1 MDGEGK
7 KLSGQESLKHVETCH
22 DSLGEELS
30 RGDTT
35 DHFGSCTICGLEAV
49 QRAFCHFCQEHE
61 SHENHGCGEGHKN
74 NIHAAHTQQQS
85 TCSNS
90 QDTQYSARP
99 HFNAGTNDTCSVG
112 IPVGREGDR
121 GARHSWSVMQMKA
134 HLAELQQKDQPISN
148 GEMEVRIKALKKASN
163 RRADLVNFLT
173 KEGIPY
179 SQHATIAQL
188 YAKGEQAITEDY
200 EPQGKELMGFGKF
213 GGLTMEEV
221 MDRHPSYMK
230 WVVDTYQETDQFHWR
245 LKRAAVYAM
254 QAQAKK
260 DYQEPHP
267 QNTKS
272 KKATPHTSAAGSEG
286 SFEKVSE
293 GKHEFSPTQSFQ
305 KTKHVST
312 DAETQIAEL
321 QLKIQQLENEKAEME
336 LQAARS
342 KNRKEM

>member
-1 MDGEGK
+1 MRFAIFARNMR
-7 KLSGQESLKHVETCH
+7 VMRTMVVVRVTETTYMLRTH
-22 DSLGEELS
+22 SS
-30 RGDTT
+30 N
-35 DHFGSCTICGLEAV
+35 
-49 QRAFCHFCQEHE
+49 QRAQ
-61 SHENHGCGEGHKN
+61 
-74 NIHAAHTQQQS
+74 TLRTLS
-85 TCSNS
+85 TLPGLTSMPAPTTRAQWVS
-90 QDTQYSARP
+90 LLAEK
-99 HFNAGTNDTCSVG
+99 GTVVPD
-112 IPVGREGDR
+112 
-121 GARHSWSVMQMKA
+121 SWSVMQMKA

-163 RRADLVNFLT
+163 HRADLVNFLT

-272 KKATPHTSAAGSEG
+272 KKAIPHISAAGSDG

>member
-1 MDGEGK
+1 MRTM
-7 KLSGQESLKHVETCH
+7 VVVRVTETTYMLRTH
-22 DSLGEELS
+22 SS
-30 RGDTT
+30 N
-35 DHFGSCTICGLEAV
+35 
-49 QRAFCHFCQEHE
+49 QRAQ
-61 SHENHGCGEGHKN
+61 
-74 NIHAAHTQQQS
+74 TLRTLS
-85 TCSNS
+85 TLPGLTSMPAPTTRAPWVS
-90 QDTQYSARP
+90 LLAEK
-99 HFNAGTNDTCSVG
+99 GTVVPD
-112 IPVGREGDR
+112 
-121 GARHSWSVMQMKA
+121 SWSVMQMTA
-134 HLAELQQKDQPISN
+134 HLAELQQKDQPIGN
-148 GEMEVRIKALKKASN
+148 GEMEVLIKALKKASN

-221 MDRHPSYMK
+221 MDRHPSYRK

-272 KKATPHTSAAGSEG
+272 KKAIPHISAAGSDG

>member
-1 MDGEGK
+1 MRVMRTMVVVK
-7 KLSGQESLKHVETCH
+7 VTETTYMLRTH
-22 DSLGEELS
+22 SS
-30 RGDTT
+30 N
-35 DHFGSCTICGLEAV
+35 
-49 QRAFCHFCQEHE
+49 QRAQ
-61 SHENHGCGEGHKN
+61 
-74 NIHAAHTQQQS
+74 TLRTLS
-85 TCSNS
+85 TLPGLTSMPAPTTRAQWVS
-90 QDTQYSARP
+90 LLAEK
-99 HFNAGTNDTCSVG
+99 GTVVPD
-112 IPVGREGDR
+112 
-121 GARHSWSVMQMKA
+121 SWSVMQMKA

-200 EPQGKELMGFGKF
+200 EPQGQELMGFGKF

-221 MDRHPSYMK
+221 MDRHPSYRK

-272 KKATPHTSAAGSEG
+272 KKAIPHISAAGSDG

-293 GKHEFSPTQSFQ
+293 GKHECSPTQSFQ

>member
-1 MDGEGK
+1 MRTM
-7 KLSGQESLKHVETCH
+7 VVVRVTETTYMLRTH
-22 DSLGEELS
+22 SS
-30 RGDTT
+30 N
-35 DHFGSCTICGLEAV
+35 
-49 QRAFCHFCQEHE
+49 QRAQ
-61 SHENHGCGEGHKN
+61 
-74 NIHAAHTQQQS
+74 TLRTLS
-85 TCSNS
+85 TLPGLTSMPAPTTRAQWVS
-90 QDTQYSARP
+90 LLAEK
-99 HFNAGTNDTCSVG
+99 GTVVPD
-112 IPVGREGDR
+112 
-121 GARHSWSVMQMKA
+121 SWSVMQMKA

-267 QNTKS
+267 QEPHPQNTKS
-272 KKATPHTSAAGSEG
+272 KKATPHISAAGSDG

>member
-1 MDGEGK
+1 MRVMRTMVVVRVTK
-7 KLSGQESLKHVETCH
+7 
-22 DSLGEELS
+22 
-30 RGDTT
+30 TT
-35 DHFGSCTICGLEAV
+35 YMLRTHSSN
-49 QRAFCHFCQEHE
+49 QRAQ
-61 SHENHGCGEGHKN
+61 
-74 NIHAAHTQQQS
+74 TLRTLS
-85 TCSNS
+85 TLPGLTSMPAPTTRAQWVS
-90 QDTQYSARP
+90 LLAEK
-99 HFNAGTNDTCSVG
+99 GTVVPD
-112 IPVGREGDR
+112 
-121 GARHSWSVMQMKA
+121 SWSVMQMKA

-200 EPQGKELMGFGKF
+200 EPQAKELMGFGKF

>member
-1 MDGEGK
+1 MR
-7 KLSGQESLKHVETCH
+7 VMRTMVVVRVTETTYMLRTH
-22 DSLGEELS
+22 SS
-30 RGDTT
+30 N
-35 DHFGSCTICGLEAV
+35 
-49 QRAFCHFCQEHE
+49 QRAQ
-61 SHENHGCGEGHKN
+61 
-74 NIHAAHTQQQS
+74 TLRTLS
-85 TCSNS
+85 TLPGLTSMPAPTTRAQWVS
-90 QDTQYSARP
+90 LLAEK
-99 HFNAGTNDTCSVG
+99 GTVVPD
-112 IPVGREGDR
+112 
-121 GARHSWSVMQMKA
+121 SWSVMQMKA

-221 MDRHPSYMK
+221 MDRHPSYRK

-272 KKATPHTSAAGSEG
+272 KKAIPHISAAGSDG

>member
-1 MDGEGK
+1 MRTM
-7 KLSGQESLKHVETCH
+7 VVVRVTETTYMLRTH
-22 DSLGEELS
+22 SS
-30 RGDTT
+30 N
-35 DHFGSCTICGLEAV
+35 
-49 QRAFCHFCQEHE
+49 QRAQ
-61 SHENHGCGEGHKN
+61 
-74 NIHAAHTQQQS
+74 TLRTLS
-85 TCSNS
+85 TLPGLTSMPAPTTRAQWVS
-90 QDTQYSARP
+90 LLAEK
-99 HFNAGTNDTCSVG
+99 GTVVPD
-112 IPVGREGDR
+112 
-121 GARHSWSVMQMKA
+121 SWSVMQMKA

-272 KKATPHTSAAGSEG
+272 KKAIPHISAAGSDG

>member
-1 MDGEGK
+1 MRTMVVVRVTK
-7 KLSGQESLKHVETCH
+7 TTYMLHTHSSNRRAQTPRTLSTLPGLTSMPAPTTRAQWVSLLAEK
-22 DSLGEELS
+22 
-30 RGDTT
+30 
-35 DHFGSCTICGLEAV
+35 
-49 QRAFCHFCQEHE
+49 
-61 SHENHGCGEGHKN
+61 
-74 NIHAAHTQQQS
+74 
-85 TCSNS
+85 
-90 QDTQYSARP
+90 
-99 HFNAGTNDTCSVG
+99 GTVVPD
-112 IPVGREGDR
+112 
-121 GARHSWSVMQMKA
+121 SWSIMQMKA

-173 KEGIPY
+173 KEGIPF

-213 GGLTMEEV
+213 GSLTMEEV
-221 MDRHPSYMK
+221 MECHPSYMK

-245 LKRAAVYAM
+245 LKRAAMYAL
-254 QAQAKK
+254 QTHAKK
-260 DYQEPHP
+260 GYQEPHP

-272 KKATPHTSAAGSEG
+272 KKAIPHISAAGSDG

-305 KTKHVST
+305 KTKLVST
-312 DAETQIAEL
+312 EAETQIAEL

>member
-1 MDGEGK
+1 M
-7 KLSGQESLKHVETCH
+7 LRTHSSN
-22 DSLGEELS
+22 
-30 RGDTT
+30 
-35 DHFGSCTICGLEAV
+35 
-49 QRAFCHFCQEHE
+49 QRAQ
-61 SHENHGCGEGHKN
+61 
-74 NIHAAHTQQQS
+74 TLRTLS
-85 TCSNS
+85 TLPGLTSMPAPTTRAQWVS
-90 QDTQYSARP
+90 LLAEK
-99 HFNAGTNDTCSVG
+99 GTVVPD
-112 IPVGREGDR
+112 
-121 GARHSWSVMQMKA
+121 SWSVMQMKA

-272 KKATPHTSAAGSEG
+272 KKAIPHISAAGSDG

>member
-1 MDGEGK
+1 MRTM
-7 KLSGQESLKHVETCH
+7 VVVRVTETTYMLRTH
-22 DSLGEELS
+22 SS
-30 RGDTT
+30 N
-35 DHFGSCTICGLEAV
+35 
-49 QRAFCHFCQEHE
+49 QRAQ
-61 SHENHGCGEGHKN
+61 
-74 NIHAAHTQQQS
+74 TLRTLS
-85 TCSNS
+85 TLPGLTSMPAPTTRAQWVS
-90 QDTQYSARP
+90 LLAEK
-99 HFNAGTNDTCSVG
+99 GTVVPD
-112 IPVGREGDR
+112 
-121 GARHSWSVMQMKA
+121 SWSVMQMKA

-163 RRADLVNFLT
+163 RLADLVNFLT

-213 GGLTMEEV
+213 GGLTMEGV

-272 KKATPHTSAAGSEG
+272 KKATPHISAAGSDG

>member
-1 MDGEGK
+1 MR
-7 KLSGQESLKHVETCH
+7 VMRTMVVVRVTETTYMLRTH
-22 DSLGEELS
+22 SS
-30 RGDTT
+30 N
-35 DHFGSCTICGLEAV
+35 
-49 QRAFCHFCQEHE
+49 QRAQ
-61 SHENHGCGEGHKN
+61 
-74 NIHAAHTQQQS
+74 TLRTLS
-85 TCSNS
+85 TLPGLTSMPAPTTRAQWVS
-90 QDTQYSARP
+90 LLAEK
-99 HFNAGTNDTCSVG
+99 GTVVPD
-112 IPVGREGDR
+112 
-121 GARHSWSVMQMKA
+121 SWSVMQMEA

-221 MDRHPSYMK
+221 MDRHPSYRK

-272 KKATPHTSAAGSEG
+272 KKAIPHISAAGSDG

>member
-1 MDGEGK
+1 M
-7 KLSGQESLKHVETCH
+7 LRTHSSN
-22 DSLGEELS
+22 
-30 RGDTT
+30 
-35 DHFGSCTICGLEAV
+35 
-49 QRAFCHFCQEHE
+49 QRAQ
-61 SHENHGCGEGHKN
+61 
-74 NIHAAHTQQQS
+74 TLRTLS
-85 TCSNS
+85 TLPGLTSMPAPTTRAQWVS
-90 QDTQYSARP
+90 LLAEK
-99 HFNAGTNDTCSVG
+99 GTVVPD
-112 IPVGREGDR
+112 
-121 GARHSWSVMQMKA
+121 SWSVMQMKA

-148 GEMEVRIKALKKASN
+148 GDMEVRIKALKKASN

-200 EPQGKELMGFGKF
+200 EPQAKELMGFGKF

>member
-1 MDGEGK
+1 MRTMVVVRVTK
-7 KLSGQESLKHVETCH
+7 
-22 DSLGEELS
+22 
-30 RGDTT
+30 TT
-35 DHFGSCTICGLEAV
+35 YMLRTHSSN
-49 QRAFCHFCQEHE
+49 QRAQ
-61 SHENHGCGEGHKN
+61 
-74 NIHAAHTQQQS
+74 TLRTLS
-85 TCSNS
+85 TLPGLTSMPAPTTRAQWVS
-90 QDTQYSARP
+90 LLAEK
-99 HFNAGTNDTCSVG
+99 GTVVPD
-112 IPVGREGDR
+112 
-121 GARHSWSVMQMKA
+121 SWSVMQMKA

>member
-1 MDGEGK
+1 MRTM
-7 KLSGQESLKHVETCH
+7 VVVRVTETTYMLRTH
-22 DSLGEELS
+22 SS
-30 RGDTT
+30 N
-35 DHFGSCTICGLEAV
+35 
-49 QRAFCHFCQEHE
+49 QRAQ
-61 SHENHGCGEGHKN
+61 
-74 NIHAAHTQQQS
+74 TLRTLS
-85 TCSNS
+85 TLPGLTSMPAPTTRAQWVS
-90 QDTQYSARP
+90 LLAEK
-99 HFNAGTNDTCSVG
+99 GTVVPD
-112 IPVGREGDR
+112 
-121 GARHSWSVMQMKA
+121 SWSVMQMKA

-163 RRADLVNFLT
+163 RLADLVNFLT

-272 KKATPHTSAAGSEG
+272 KKAIPHISAAGSDG

>member
-1 MDGEGK
+1 MRVMRTMVVVRVTK
-7 KLSGQESLKHVETCH
+7 
-22 DSLGEELS
+22 
-30 RGDTT
+30 TT
-35 DHFGSCTICGLEAV
+35 YMLRTHSSN
-49 QRAFCHFCQEHE
+49 QRAQ
-61 SHENHGCGEGHKN
+61 
-74 NIHAAHTQQQS
+74 TLRTLS
-85 TCSNS
+85 TLPGLTSMPAPTTRAQWVS
-90 QDTQYSARP
+90 LLAEK
-99 HFNAGTNDTCSVG
+99 GTVVPD
-112 IPVGREGDR
+112 
-121 GARHSWSVMQMKA
+121 SWSVMQMKA

-260 DYQEPHP
+260 DYQEPHR

>member
-1 MDGEGK
+1 MRTM
-7 KLSGQESLKHVETCH
+7 VVVRVTETTYMLRTH
-22 DSLGEELS
+22 SS
-30 RGDTT
+30 N
-35 DHFGSCTICGLEAV
+35 
-49 QRAFCHFCQEHE
+49 QRAQ
-61 SHENHGCGEGHKN
+61 
-74 NIHAAHTQQQS
+74 TLRTLS
-85 TCSNS
+85 TLPGLTSMPAPTTRAQWVS
-90 QDTQYSARP
+90 LLAEK
-99 HFNAGTNDTCSVG
+99 GTVVPD
-112 IPVGREGDR
+112 
-121 GARHSWSVMQMKA
+121 SWSVMQMKA

-221 MDRHPSYMK
+221 MDRHPSYRK

-272 KKATPHTSAAGSEG
+272 KKAIPHISAAGSDG

>member
-1 MDGEGK
+1 MRTM
-7 KLSGQESLKHVETCH
+7 VVVRVTETTYMLRTH
-22 DSLGEELS
+22 SS
-30 RGDTT
+30 N
-35 DHFGSCTICGLEAV
+35 
-49 QRAFCHFCQEHE
+49 QRAQTL
-61 SHENHGCGEGHKN
+61 G
-74 NIHAAHTQQQS
+74 TLS
-85 TCSNS
+85 TLPGLTSMPAPTTRAQWVS
-90 QDTQYSARP
+90 LLAEK
-99 HFNAGTNDTCSVG
+99 GTVVPD
-112 IPVGREGDR
+112 
-121 GARHSWSVMQMKA
+121 SWSVMQMKA

-163 RRADLVNFLT
+163 RLADLVNFLT

-272 KKATPHTSAAGSEG
+272 KKATPHISAAGSDG

>member
-1 MDGEGK
+1 MRTM
-7 KLSGQESLKHVETCH
+7 VVVRVTETTYMLRTH
-22 DSLGEELS
+22 SS
-30 RGDTT
+30 N
-35 DHFGSCTICGLEAV
+35 
-49 QRAFCHFCQEHE
+49 QRAQ
-61 SHENHGCGEGHKN
+61 
-74 NIHAAHTQQQS
+74 TLRTLS
-85 TCSNS
+85 TLPGLTSMPAPTTRAQWVS
-90 QDTQYSARP
+90 LLAEK
-99 HFNAGTNDTCSVG
+99 GTVVPD
-112 IPVGREGDR
+112 
-121 GARHSWSVMQMKA
+121 SWSVMQMKA

-188 YAKGEQAITEDY
+188 YAKGEQATTEDY

-267 QNTKS
+267 QNIKS
-272 KKATPHTSAAGSEG
+272 KKAIPHISAAGSDG

>member
-1 MDGEGK
+1 MRTM
-7 KLSGQESLKHVETCH
+7 VVVRVTETTYMLRTH
-22 DSLGEELS
+22 SS
-30 RGDTT
+30 N
-35 DHFGSCTICGLEAV
+35 
-49 QRAFCHFCQEHE
+49 QRAQ
-61 SHENHGCGEGHKN
+61 
-74 NIHAAHTQQQS
+74 TLRTLS
-85 TCSNS
+85 TLPGLTSMPAPTTRAQWVS
-90 QDTQYSARP
+90 LLAEKETVVPD
-99 HFNAGTNDTCSVG
+99 
-112 IPVGREGDR
+112 
-121 GARHSWSVMQMKA
+121 SWSVMQMKA

-148 GEMEVRIKALKKASN
+148 GEMEVRIKALKTASN
-163 RRADLVNFLT
+163 RLADLVNFLT

-267 QNTKS
+267 QEPHPQNTKS
-272 KKATPHTSAAGSEG
+272 KKATPHISAAGSDG

>member
-1 MDGEGK
+1 MR
-7 KLSGQESLKHVETCH
+7 VMRTMVVVRVTETTYMLRTH
-22 DSLGEELS
+22 SS
-30 RGDTT
+30 N
-35 DHFGSCTICGLEAV
+35 
-49 QRAFCHFCQEHE
+49 QRAQ
-61 SHENHGCGEGHKN
+61 
-74 NIHAAHTQQQS
+74 TLRTLS
-85 TCSNS
+85 TLPGLTSMPAPTTRAQWVS
-90 QDTQYSARP
+90 LLAEK
-99 HFNAGTNDTCSVG
+99 GTVVPD
-112 IPVGREGDR
+112 
-121 GARHSWSVMQMKA
+121 SWSVMQMKA

-272 KKATPHTSAAGSEG
+272 KKAIPHISAAGSDG

>member
-1 MDGEGK
+1 MR
-7 KLSGQESLKHVETCH
+7 VMRTMVVVRVTETTYMLRTH
-22 DSLGEELS
+22 SS
-30 RGDTT
+30 N
-35 DHFGSCTICGLEAV
+35 
-49 QRAFCHFCQEHE
+49 QRAQ
-61 SHENHGCGEGHKN
+61 
-74 NIHAAHTQQQS
+74 TLRTLS
-85 TCSNS
+85 TLPGLTSMPAPTTRAQWVS
-90 QDTQYSARP
+90 LLAEK
-99 HFNAGTNDTCSVG
+99 GTVVPD
-112 IPVGREGDR
+112 
-121 GARHSWSVMQMKA
+121 SWSVMQMKA

-163 RRADLVNFLT
+163 RLADLVNFLT

-267 QNTKS
+267 QEPHPQNTKS
-272 KKATPHTSAAGSEG
+272 KKATPHISAAGSDG